1 MIELEINGKGNK
13 VQLIKM
19 LAYIEFCGNIGHTP
33 KYLKV
38 YIDGDGNTRFKFKF
52 KDKNIQM
59 YYDGWKRII
68 ANEWNES
75 GKDLDYVDL

>member
-38 YIDGDGNTRFKFKF
+38 YIDGDGKSRRAIGQA
-52 KDKNIQM
+52 NILL
-59 YYDGWKRII
+59 GW
-68 ANEWNES
+68 
-75 GKDLDYVDL
+75 